1 MKQYISKLGG
11 ALSAAIFLAGLNAPL
26 ASAQDYQIDT
36 NAVEAPAKG
45 AAAKKAKDVAKTADP
60 AKSTAER
67 KAGGPDRQFGEL
79 EGWSPGKEPP
89 KDPKDAS
96 ASSSSGGP
104 SGRGARVST
113 TPGGNV
119 GVGLGF

>member
-1 MKQYISKLGG
+1 MLSTAISFVF
-11 ALSAAIFLAGLNAPL
+11 LSYSLAH
-26 ASAQDYQIDT
+26 AQDFQIDT
-36 NAVEAPAKG
+36 NAIKAPAKG
-45 AAAKKAKDVAKTADP
+45 ATGKKSKDQAKTADP
-60 AKSTAER
+60 SKATGEH

-96 ASSSSGGP
+96 STPAGGP
-104 SGRGARVST
+104 SGRGTRVTST
-113 TPGGNV
+113 PNGGV

>member
-1 MKQYISKLGG
+1 MNHNISKIGV
-11 ALSAAIFLAGLNAPL
+11 ALSAAIFLAGLSTPL
-26 ASAQDYQIDT
+26 ANAQDFQIDT
-36 NAVEAPAKG
+36 NAAEVPAKG
-45 AAAKKAKDVAKTADP
+45 TAAKKAKDSAKTSDP
-60 AKSTAER
+60 VKTAGER

-96 ASSSSGGP
+96 ASTNSSGP